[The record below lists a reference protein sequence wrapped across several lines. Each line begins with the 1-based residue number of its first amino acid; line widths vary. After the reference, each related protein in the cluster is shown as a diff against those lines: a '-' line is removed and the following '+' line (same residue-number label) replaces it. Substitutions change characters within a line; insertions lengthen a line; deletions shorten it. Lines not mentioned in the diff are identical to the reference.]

1 MRSRRRRGNPRAP
14 AEDPDFSRALEAMT
28 APELRAFVRGVLDEL
43 DPDARTAIVDA
54 LIARAVKARA
64 GWKPSRP
71 AQRIVDD
78 ATSFAEAARVVGYA
92 DAADVS
98 EHLRL
103 GGKAFLAG
111 DHPTARGVFEAL
123 LLPLAVAE
131 INLGEHELV
140 DEVLTVDA
148 HTCVAKYVTSVYAT
162 TPVRQR
168 ADAVLRAMEQVR
180 GVSALLNP
188 IKEMEE
194 VSAGALPD
202 LGAFLPLWAARLG
215 RFRPAKDEWE
225 SDHERWLREAAFRV
239 DGVAGLERIAR
250 KTKRPQACL
259 AWCEA
264 LADAGR
270 WPEALQA
277 YDAAATLVGRS
288 HWRGQLLD
296 GSALAAQQ
304 LGRTDVPRRLE
315 TAWRGA
321 PTLPRLL
328 RWIASDG
335 HTVAAVRAKAKK
347 ALPRCPK
354 AAGRQLGLLRVLV
367 GDLDAAAD
375 ALAKAPGLGWSSEDH
390 PGHLVFPLLAVLLAT
405 GAARK
410 ASDALLAELESAGR
424 DVRAAFSDEDA
435 NGKPTLATPSIVALI
450 HNARPSIKMAAA
462 NRDAAITAMRVAA
475 EKRVEG
481 ILGHSRRRHYGH
493 AALLVASCLAFA
505 PTGREAELSTWY
517 MELRQRYLRRSA
529 FRQELTRAFTS
540 LGVAPLT

>member
-1 MRSRRRRGNPRAP
+1 
-14 AEDPDFSRALEAMT
+14 MT

-54 LIARAVKARA
+54 LIARAVKGRA

-78 ATSFAEAARVVGYA
+78 AKSFAEAARVVGYA
-92 DAADVS
+92 DPADVS

-103 GGKAFLAG
+103 GGKALLAG
-111 DHPTARGVFEAL
+111 DHATARGVFEAL
-123 LLPLAVAE
+123 LLPIAMAD
-131 INLGEHELV
+131 IDLGEHELV
-140 DEVLTVDA
+140 AEVLTVDA
-148 HTCVAKYVTSVYAT
+148 HTCVAQYVTSVYTT
-162 TPVRQR
+162 TPVSQR
-168 ADAVLRAMEQVR
+168 ADAVLSAMEQVR
-180 GVSALLNP
+180 GVSSLLNP
-188 IKEMEE
+188 IKEMED
-194 VSAGALPD
+194 VSAGTLPD
-202 LGAFLPLWAARLG
+202 LGAFLPLWATRLG

-225 SDHERWLREAAFRV
+225 TDHERWLREAVFRM

-250 KTKRPQACL
+250 KTKRPHACL

-270 WPEALQA
+270 WPEALRA
-277 YDAAATLVGRS
+277 FDAAAALVGKS

-315 TAWRGA
+315 AAWRGA

-335 HTVAAVRAKAKK
+335 YTVASLRAKAKK

-367 GDLDAAAD
+367 GELNAAAD
-375 ALAKAPGLGWSSEDH
+375 ALSKAPGLGWSSEDH
-390 PGHLVFPLLAVLLAT
+390 PGHLVFPLLAVLLANGT
-405 GAARK
+405 TRK
-410 ASDALLAELESAGR
+410 VSDTLLAELESTCR
-424 DVRAAFSDEDA
+424 DLLAAFSDEDA
-435 NGKPTLATPSIVALI
+435 DAKPTLATPSIVALI
-450 HNARPSIKMAAA
+450 HDARPSIKMADAD
-462 NRDAAITAMRVAA
+462 RDVAITAMRVAA

-481 ILGHSRRRHYGH
+481 ILGNSRRRHYGH

-505 PTGREAELSTWY
+505 PKGREAELSTWY
-517 MELRQRYLRRSA
+517 MELRQRHLRRSA
-529 FRQELTRAFTS
+529 FRQELTRAFAG